1 MPRLEPS
8 SGSRRRGGGAGKE
21 GRRRTSPGAPR
32 PERHPGAPEPTS
44 GVPAR
49 LRDLGV
55 RPSRR
60 LGQNFL
66 CDPRVSQRIAALIED
81 PVEPVLEIGPGLGA
95 LTALLART
103 GRPLVAVE
111 IDFRLAEALEHALEG
126 YPDARVLRGDILDQP
141 IDALFPKAARSSVTV
156 VANLPYSITTPA
168 IEWLLG
174 QELPAR
180 RALFMVQREYARRLT
195 AAPGTK
201 DYGSISVFVG
211 LHAEVSTLFAVSP
224 GAFFPR
230 PEVDSVVLALRPR
243 SYPGTSAEERRTAE
257 RLARAGIGTRR
268 KTLANSLARG
278 LGMNAAEA
286 RALLESAGVDPRRRA
301 ETLSIDEWLELARAH
316 GPEGAA

>member
-8 SGSRRRGGGAGKE
+8 SGSRRSGGGAGKG
-21 GRRRTSPGAPR
+21 GRRAGSPGGPR
-32 PERHPGAPEPTS
+32 PEGAAARGATS

-49 LRDLGV
+49 LRGLGV

-81 PVEPVLEIGPGLGA
+81 PLTPVLEIGPGLGA
-95 LTALLART
+95 LTVDLART

-126 YPDARVLRGDILDQP
+126 YPDARVFRGDILDQR
-141 IDALFPKAARSSVTV
+141 IDALSPDAEPSSVTV

-174 QELPAR
+174 QGPQAR

-195 AAPGTK
+195 ASPGTK

-211 LHAEVSTLFAVSP
+211 LHAEVSMLFAVSP

-230 PEVDSVVLALRPR
+230 PEVDSVVLEVKPRP
-243 SYPGTSAEERRTAE
+243 YPGTNAAERRSAE
-257 RLARAGIGTRR
+257 RLARAGVGTRR
-268 KTLANSLARG
+268 KTLANALARG
-278 LGMNAAEA
+278 LTMSASEA
-286 RALLESAGVDPRRRA
+286 RGLLESAHVDPGRRA
-301 ETLSIDEWLELARAH
+301 ETLSIDEWLQLARMY
-316 GPEGAA
+316 GPEGEA